1 MPKLHSQGF
10 TIIEVM
16 LFLAVSG
23 LMLIVAFTG
32 VRGRNA
38 SAQFT
43 DSMRSLQSFIQKT
56 QTDLYNGVNLRSD
69 GQNCT
74 IDASG
79 NFSISG
85 STNRGKSNCI
95 MLGRLLE
102 FTPNSSSVSVHSVV
116 GRYLSYDDL
125 SKVSGGDLD
134 YIIASNPHI
143 YSAPNLDSNYD
154 IRWGTKFIKTN
165 KPNQAGAISFVS
177 KTLAFLRS
185 PAATTTYN
193 VDFADTTSFASNSP
207 VNVSSSAV
215 GSFAFGSDVDVHYCF
230 KGTNGQDA
238 EIIVGGSASD
248 SIELQFDTGCAP

>member
-16 LFLAVSG
+16 LFLAISG

-32 VRGRNA
+32 VRGRNE
-38 SAQFT
+38 SSQFT

-56 QTDLYNGVNLRSD
+56 QTDLYNGVNVRTN

-79 NFSISG
+79 NLSAGG
-85 STNRGKSNCI
+85 STEPGKSDCI

-102 FTPNSSSVSVHSVV
+102 FNSGSGSGSISVHSVV
-116 GRYLSYDDL
+116 GKYLSYSDL
-125 SKVSGGDLD
+125 SNVTGGDID
-134 YIIASNPHI
+134 YIVASKPHI
-143 YSAPNLDSNYD
+143 YTGLDSSYD
-154 IRWGTKFIKTN
+154 IRWGTKFTGAK
-165 KPNQAGAISFVS
+165 QAGAYT

-185 PAATTTYN
+185 PAATTIYN
-193 VDFADTTSFASNSP
+193 ANFSITTSFPSNGFIDL
-207 VNVSSSAV
+207 SSSAV
-215 GSFAFGSDVDVHYCF
+215 SPFAFGSDVNAQYCF
-230 KGTNGQDA
+230 KGANGQDA

-248 SIELQFDTGCAP
+248 SIELQFDAGCAP